1 MVIIV
6 VVIAP
11 VLGGM
16 RLGGG
21 DNWKTGER
29 LGERLAGGG

>member
-6 VVIAP
+6 VVIEP

-29 LGERLAGGG
+29 LAGGG